1 MKLRK
6 LIVLFLLP
14 FALTSFKNKEKL
26 VDYPNNGEACV
37 IVEIN
42 NV

>member
-6 LIVLFLLP
+6 IIVLFLLS

-26 VDYPNNGEACV
+26 ADYPNNGEACV